1 MFQFEKAALHS
12 MLPSKNKQQMAK
24 LEKLRGYPCFP
35 YEFCLLSQFCI
46 AITGHTRGTAAY
58 GQGGYGEIKGNLL
71 FLCEDHKVAVQPAA
85 ACSLTSGCWR
95 KDVAGSDTE
104 LLEAEAG

>member
-12 MLPSKNKQQMAK
+12 MLPSKNKQQMDK

-58 GQGGYGEIKGNLL
+58 GQGGYGKIKGNLL
-71 FLCEDHKVAVQPAA
+71 FLCEDHKVAVQPAV

-104 LLEAEAG
+104 LLEAEDG